1 MKTNTFLCTKVLRTH
16 FCCIRNYILENNDL
30 MFYYLQTKYVEW
42 KKMIVNPMQLA
53 PGKLMV
59 IENIVI
65 KIVLC
70 SAGKYE

>member
-1 MKTNTFLCTKVLRTH
+1 MKTNTFLCTKVLRT
-16 FCCIRNYILENNDL
+16 LNDL

-65 KIVLC
+65 KIVFC

>member
-1 MKTNTFLCTKVLRTH
+1 
-16 FCCIRNYILENNDL
+16 

-59 IENIVI
+59 MENIVI
-65 KIVLC
+65 KIVFC

>member
-1 MKTNTFLCTKVLRTH
+1 MFNIYTVVRRTIH
-16 FCCIRNYILENNDL
+16 FCVLKFCAHTLNDL

-65 KIVLC
+65 KIVFC